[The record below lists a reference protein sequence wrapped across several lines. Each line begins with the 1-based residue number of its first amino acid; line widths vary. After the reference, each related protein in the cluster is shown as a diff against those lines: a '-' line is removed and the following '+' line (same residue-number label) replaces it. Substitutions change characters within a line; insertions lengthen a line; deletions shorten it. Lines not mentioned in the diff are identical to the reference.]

1 MPPTEAWLCGPLPG
15 VAPILMP
22 AAHALVQV
30 REEVPRIV
38 AGLSP
43 EQVWA
48 RPGQS
53 ASIGF
58 HIRHIGGSLDRLLTY
73 ARDETLDDSQRAR
86 LLAEREA
93 NGEGLT
99 ELLASMHGAIER
111 ALGQIAATDA
121 STVTAERRVGK
132 AQLPSTVLGLVFHA
146 AEHATRHAGQIA
158 TLVKVLA

>member
-1 MPPTEAWLCGPLPG
+1 
-15 VAPILMP
+15 MP

-30 REEVPRIV
+30 REEVPRLV
-38 AGLSP
+38 AGLSA

-53 ASIGF
+53 APIAF

-73 ARDETLDDSQRAR
+73 ARGEALDAGQRAR
-86 LLAEREA
+86 LVAEREA
-93 NGEGLT
+93 DGETLAA
-99 ELLASMHGAIER
+99 LLASMDGAIER

-121 STVTAERRVGK
+121 SAVTAERRVGK

-158 TLVKVLA
+158 TLGKVLA